1 MQINPED
8 LLPIK
13 DLLKQS
19 GVPIQDGQIE
29 KIVGVLNNLLQYND
43 DLEKQSEAEL
53 GPEKWAR
60 VKAER
65 EEAIARFS
73 SDFTEKLQ
81 KILGSMEPT
90 DKL

>member
-1 MQINPED
+1 MQINPKD

-13 DLLKQS
+13 ELLKES
-19 GVPIQDGQIE
+19 GLPIAEGQVE
-29 KIVGVLNNLLQYND
+29 KIVDTLNKLLQYND
-43 DLEKQSEAEL
+43 ELEKQSEAEL
-53 GPEKWAR
+53 GPEKWAK

-65 EEAIARFS
+65 EETIAKFS
-73 SDFTEKLQ
+73 NDFAVKLQ

>member
-1 MQINPED
+1 MQIDPKD
-8 LLPIK
+8 VLPIK
-13 DLLKQS
+13 EVLKES
-19 GVPIQDGQIE
+19 GLTIADGQVE
-29 KIVGVLNNLLQYND
+29 KIVDALNKLLQYSD

-53 GPEKWAR
+53 GPEEWAK

-65 EEAIARFS
+65 EETVARFS
-73 SDFTEKLQ
+73 NDFTEKLQ

>member
-19 GVPIQDGQIE
+19 GVPIQDGQVE

-53 GPEKWAR
+53 GPEKWAK

-73 SDFTEKLQ
+73 SDFAEKLQ

>member
-19 GVPIQDGQIE
+19 GVPIADGQVE
-29 KIVGVLNNLLQYND
+29 KIVGVLNKLLQYND
-43 DLEKQSEAEL
+43 ELEKKTEAEL
-53 GPEKWAR
+53 GPEEWAR

-65 EEAIARFS
+65 EQAIAKIS
-73 SDFTEKLQ
+73 GDFTEKLQ

>member
-13 DLLKQS
+13 EMLKES
-19 GVPIQDGQIE
+19 GVPIADGQVE
-29 KIVGVLNNLLQYND
+29 KIVGVLNKLLQYSD
-43 DLEKQSEAEL
+43 ELEKQSEAEL
-53 GPEKWAR
+53 GPEQWAK
-60 VKAER
+60 VKAEK

-73 SDFTEKLQ
+73 NDFTEKLQ
-81 KILGSMEPT
+81 KILGNMEPT

>member
-1 MQINPED
+1 MQIKPED

-13 DLLKQS
+13 ELLKES
-19 GVPIQDGQIE
+19 GVPIQEGQVE
-29 KIVGVLNNLLQYND
+29 KIVGALNSLLQHND
-43 DLEKQSEAEL
+43 DLEKRTEAEL
-53 GPEKWAR
+53 GPEKWAK

-81 KILGSMEPT
+81 KILGSMAPN

>member
-19 GVPIQDGQIE
+19 GVPIQDGQVE

-53 GPEKWAR
+53 GPEKWAK

-65 EEAIARFS
+65 EQAIARFS

>member
-13 DLLKQS
+13 NLLKES
-19 GVPIQDGQIE
+19 GVPLPDGQLE
-29 KIVGVLNNLLQYND
+29 NIVATLNRLLQYND
-43 DLEKQSEAEL
+43 DLEKESEAEM
-53 GPEKWAR
+53 GPEKWAK
-60 VKAER
+60 VKAEKAEVITR
-65 EEAIARFS
+65 ISNDFS
-73 SDFTEKLQ
+73 EKLQ